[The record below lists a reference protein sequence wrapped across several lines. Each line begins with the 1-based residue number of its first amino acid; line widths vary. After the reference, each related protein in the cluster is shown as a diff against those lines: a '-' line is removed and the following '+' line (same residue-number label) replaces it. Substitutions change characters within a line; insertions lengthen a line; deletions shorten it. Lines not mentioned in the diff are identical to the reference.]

1 MQRNTITLEH
11 PTDWPG
17 FRTAA
22 RELVQADVPPQA
34 VDWRCQADAAND
46 LFAPE
51 PHSQAL
57 PNPAPHAPT
66 LRVPPDFV
74 RLCEQLILHRDPA
87 RFALMYR
94 LLWRMAQ
101 GGDMARAARHDPLD
115 ADRM

>member
-1 MQRNTITLEH
+1 MQRHTVTLDH

-17 FRTAA
+17 FRTVA
-22 RELVQADVPPQA
+22 RALVQADVPPQA

-66 LRVPPDFV
+66 LRVPPDFM
-74 RLCEQLILHRDPA
+74 RSASSGSC
-87 RFALMYR
+87 
-94 LLWRMAQ
+94 
-101 GGDMARAARHDPLD
+101 RAASASAPRSMSSMAVKARSWEIPNSSVK
-115 ADRM
+115 